1 MDYEKIIKLCFKEVR
16 ETLHF
21 LNNDDKSEKVG
32 IGKSGD
38 QTYKIDKLS
47 ENAIIDVIRD
57 NIPDCYII
65 SEEAGNLGKES
76 SDITVLIDPI
86 DGSTNAIHNIPI
98 FSSTILIA
106 KGRRFKEI
114 ISTGVY
120 DLNTD
125 EIFLSSEN
133 KIPTLNGKQISVSS
147 TEKLDSAIIAINPRT
162 LNNIKNNTNISDL
175 LDEIR
180 YPRCF
185 GSAAL
190 EIAYVANGRLD
201 GFIDY
206 TNTLRLF
213 DCLPSIYSV
222 IRSGGFIHLFN
233 SDIKDIDIRLGSRLG
248 IIATCNDSLGKQIL
262 SFLS

>member
-1 MDYEKIIKLCFKEVR
+1 M
-16 ETLHF
+16 
-21 LNNDDKSEKVG
+21 
-32 IGKSGD
+32 GKSGD
-38 QTYKIDKLS
+38 QTYKIDKLA
-47 ENAIIDVIRD
+47 ENAIIDVIKD
-57 NIPDCYII
+57 KIPDCYII

-76 SDITVLIDPI
+76 NDITVLIDPI
-86 DGSTNAIHNIPI
+86 DGSTNAIHNIPV

-106 KGRRFKEI
+106 KGRQFSNI

-120 DLNTD
+120 DLNND
-125 EIFLSSEN
+125 EIFLSSDN
-133 KIPTLNGKQISVSS
+133 RIPTLNGKQINVSS
-147 TEKLDSAIIAINPRT
+147 TEKLDSAIISINPRT
-162 LNNIKNNTNISDL
+162 LNNIKNNTNINKL
-175 LDEIR
+175 LDQIR

-201 GFIDY
+201 GFIDT

-222 IRSGGFIHLFN
+222 IKSGGFIHLFN
-233 SDIKDIDIRLGSRLG
+233 SDIRDIDIRSGSRLG
-248 IIATCNDSLGKQIL
+248 VIATSNNSLGEQIL

>member
-16 ETLHF
+16 ESLHF
-21 LNNDDKSEKVG
+21 LNNDDKSEKLGV
-32 IGKSGD
+32 GKSGD
-38 QTYKIDKLS
+38 QTYKIDKLA
-47 ENAIIDVIRD
+47 ENAIIDVVKD

-76 SDITVLIDPI
+76 NEITVLIDPI

-106 KGRRFKEI
+106 KGKKFSET

-120 DLNTD
+120 DLNND

-133 KIPTLNGKQISVSS
+133 KIPTLNEKQINVSS
-147 TEKLDSAIIAINPRT
+147 TETLDSAIISINPRA
-162 LNNIKNNTNISDL
+162 LNNLKKNSNISHL
-175 LDEIR
+175 LNEIR

-201 GFIDY
+201 GFIDT

-222 IRSGGFIHLFN
+222 INSGGFIHLFN
-233 SDIKDIDIRLGSRLG
+233 SDIKDVDIRSGSRIG
-248 IIATCNDSLGKQIL
+248 VIATCNDILGEQIL